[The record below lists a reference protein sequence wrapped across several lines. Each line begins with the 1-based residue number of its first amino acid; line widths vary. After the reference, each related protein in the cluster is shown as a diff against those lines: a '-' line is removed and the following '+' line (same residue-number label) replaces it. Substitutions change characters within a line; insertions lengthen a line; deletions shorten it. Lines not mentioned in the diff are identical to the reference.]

1 MKKKNLVVFI
11 VSIAMLLLAFVIP
24 SFAST
29 WMFCDG
35 QSGTGSWGGD
45 GRFYTSSG
53 SYIAGANSQVAIDGA
68 YYRFNDNGN
77 VVTGWYDGSYYEPA
91 AAIGWKQINGAWYY
105 FGNDGKML
113 KNTTTPDGYYVNA
126 NGVWDGGSKSNSS
139 YSNGG
144 HRVSSNNTTYSGNG
158 NHSVTKAQNNGW
170 LQSGNKWYYM
180 KNGYAITGWKKVNS
194 YWYYFDEDGVM
205 LTDWQDIDKGYDS
218 HTSGEHTYFF
228 NDGSYS
234 SAPEGAMLKSCYVD
248 GIHINKY
255 GIAREDD

>member
-1 MKKKNLVVFI
+1 MNKKLNTII
-11 VSIAMLLLAFVIP
+11 VAIVMTVLFASV

-29 WMFCDG
+29 WMFVDG
-35 QSGTGSWGGD
+35 QNGTGMWGGD

-77 VVTGWYDGSYYEPA
+77 VITGWYDESYYEPA
-91 AAIGWKQINGAWYY
+91 AAIGWKQINGTWYY
-105 FGNDGKML
+105 FNNEGKML
-113 KNTTTPDGYYVNA
+113 KNTTTPDGYYVNS
-126 NGVWDGGSKSNSS
+126 NGVWDGSSKSSS
-139 YSNGG
+139 YSS
-144 HRVSSNNTTYSGNG
+144 SSNHYYSSNG
-158 NHSVTKAQNNGW
+158 SGSHSVTQAKNNGW

-194 YWYYFDEDGVM
+194 HWYYFDEDGVM